1 MKRNWRLSM
10 EVQNQPGLCEN
21 LPQKLK
27 NEEEEQKKMK
37 IHFIKLIILGNC
49 SKICV

>member
-10 EVQNQPGLCEN
+10 EVQNQPGLCGN

-27 NEEEEQKKMK
+27 KEEKEQKNEISFHKTNYSR
-37 IHFIKLIILGNC
+37 KLQ
-49 SKICV
+49 